1 MQVGSRVPCPE
12 KWYPFT
18 RIGIFT
24 VIMVQHSISGVKYA
38 PFYIHRFPL
47 LQPHLLLEAEKFNL
61 CFPNPDML
69 ESTAD
74 KLRYYRYKK
83 GLRQRDV
90 ADFADIDRSTY
101 VHYEEPGR
109 DYYPLDKLA
118 KVAELLEV
126 EVTDLI
132 DDYNRFLYDG

>member
-1 MQVGSRVPCPE
+1 MQAGSHVSYPG

-18 RIGIFT
+18 RTGLFT
-24 VIMVQHSISGVKYA
+24 VIMVQHSTTGVRYA

-61 CFPNPDML
+61 CFPNPALL

-90 ADFADIDRSTY
+90 ADFANIDRRRNYLVMDENATPNLKNSESRR
-101 VHYEEPGR
+101 V
-109 DYYPLDKLA
+109 
-118 KVAELLEV
+118 
-126 EVTDLI
+126 
-132 DDYNRFLYDG
+132 NR